1 MTSSPTGLRAFWR
14 DLPREGRLL
23 LSIVVVEFVGTG
35 LVLPFQVVYLHEV
48 RGFALGDVGLL
59 LGLSPL
65 LGLLVVGPGG
75 LAIDRLGPR
84 RIVLAILLLMIAG
97 NTVLAFS
104 ETRWQAA
111 VALML
116 QGIGFGLSWPAFQSM
131 IASVVPTG
139 LRQRYFGVNF
149 TLLNLGIGI
158 GGVAG
163 GLLVDVERVA
173 TFQAI
178 YLADAASYLP
188 ALVLLLGPL
197 RHVGGQVLLDDHAH
211 SGGTVSY
218 LAVLRRPAM
227 GSLTVLGFV
236 ASFVGYSQLNA
247 GMPAF
252 ARAVSEVST
261 RTLGFAFAVN
271 TLVIVVLQLV
281 VLGRIEG
288 RRRTRII
295 AAMGVMWALAWL
307 CLGMSGLVPGT
318 LGAAVLV
325 AACAGVFALGETLL
339 QPTIPALV
347 NDLAPD
353 HLRGRY
359 NALSSGAFQL
369 AAVIAPAI
377 SGVLIGQ
384 ALGEVYIGL
393 LVVGSLLC
401 GALAVLE
408 VERQLEPSVNG
419 VLEPSRDEKGRA
431 HRWSSKPARP
441 RDEVATGRV
450 ETSAAG
456 ARTSPPS
463 VSPPGATPPPQ

>member
-1 MTSSPTGLRAFWR
+1 MVADRLGTVTASTTGLRAFWR

-48 RGFALGDVGLL
+48 RGFPLGDVGLL

-65 LGLLVVGPGG
+65 LGLAVVGPGG
-75 LAIDRLGPR
+75 LAIDRVGPR
-84 RIVLAILLLMIAG
+84 RIVLAILTLMISS

-111 VALML
+111 VALVL
-116 QGIGFGLSWPAFQSM
+116 QGVGFGLSWPAFQSM
-131 IASVVPTG
+131 IAWVVPVD

-158 GGVAG
+158 GGVVG
-163 GLLVDVERVA
+163 GLLVDVDRVV

-188 ALVLLLGPL
+188 ALTLLLGPL
-197 RHVGGQVLLDDHAH
+197 RG
-211 SGGTVSY
+211 SGGRAAVAETGHDDATVSY

-227 GSLTVLGFV
+227 VPLTLLGFV
-236 ASFVGYSQLNA
+236 SSFVGYSQLNT

-271 TLVIVVLQLV
+271 TIVIVLLQLV
-281 VLGRIEG
+281 VLSRIEG
-288 RRRTRII
+288 RRRTRVI
-295 AAMGVMWALAWL
+295 AAMGVMWALSWL
-307 CLGMSGLVPGT
+307 LLGLSGLVPGSI
-318 LGAAVLV
+318 GAAVLV
-325 AACAGVFALGETLL
+325 ASCAGVFALGETLL

-347 NDLAPD
+347 NELAPD

-359 NALSSGAFQL
+359 NALNSGAFQL

-377 SGVLIGQ
+377 SGVLIGH

-393 LVVGSLLC
+393 LVVGSLVC
-401 GALAVLE
+401 GAIAV
-408 VERQLEPSVNG
+408 VQLEAQLDPEVNG
-419 VLEPSRDEKGRA
+419 VSVPADGLPPEGPPPATAEPQV
-431 HRWSSKPARP
+431 H
-441 RDEVATGRV
+441 VAT
-450 ETSAAG
+450 E
-456 ARTSPPS
+456 
-463 VSPPGATPPPQ
+463 